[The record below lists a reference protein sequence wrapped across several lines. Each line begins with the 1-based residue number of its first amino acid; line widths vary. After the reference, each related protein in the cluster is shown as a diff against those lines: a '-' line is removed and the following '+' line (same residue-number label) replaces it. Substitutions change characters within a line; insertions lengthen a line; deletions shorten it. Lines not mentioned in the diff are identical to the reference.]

1 MPLLLGLDL
10 GTSYFKVGLFAPDG
24 GLRGL
29 GRVRVVTDAP
39 AAGRVELPVERFWTL
54 LRTGLAEALRAA
66 DAVPGDIVGV
76 SYSSQATSLL
86 LLDAEDRS
94 LTPLVLWTD
103 TRGAPMEAAVAA
115 FAAAPEFQRRTGH
128 AGFAAESAVPKLRWF
143 QRELPDVWAR
153 VGRVMT
159 ISDYLT
165 FALTGERSGDASTA
179 AFLGLQDL
187 GTGDWWPAALAEFGL
202 PEGMFSRLRQ
212 PGTPCGRT
220 TETARSL
227 LGVPAGVPFAVGAID
242 HHAAAIGA
250 GLGTLAEVSISTGT
264 VLAALALV
272 DRVEPHAGC
281 YHGPHTD
288 GRRFYRLA
296 FDADG
301 AGKLEEFQRRMAPGR
316 NVGELIA
323 AAGKARVRGTLG
335 AVELGVLDILSAVA
349 RTQAGLVARVASP
362 AKVRRVVATGG
373 GARSDLWLQMKAE
386 ALGATVVRPAVEE
399 PACLGAAVF
408 AAAAAGVHPTIESA
422 AAAMV
427 RAAKE
432 FSTQTSHSLSSA

>member
-24 GLRGL
+24 RLRGL

-66 DAVPGDIVGV
+66 DAVPGDIAGV

-86 LLDAEDRS
+86 LLDASDCP

-103 TRGAPMEAAVAA
+103 TRGAPVEDPVAA
-115 FAAAPEFQRRTGH
+115 FAATPEFQLRTGH

-143 QRELPDVWAR
+143 QRERPDVWAR

-202 PEGMFSRLRQ
+202 PEGMFSRLRR
-212 PGTPCGRT
+212 PGMPCGRT
-220 TETARSL
+220 TASAEPL
-227 LGVPAGVPFAVGAID
+227 LGMPAGVPFAVGAID

-272 DRVEPHAGC
+272 DRMEAREDC

-301 AGKLEEFQRRMAPGR
+301 AGKLEDYQRRLAPGR
-316 NVGELIA
+316 PVGELIEA
-323 AAGKARVRGTLG
+323 ADRARAAGEAGPL
-335 AVELGVLDILSAVA
+335 ESGVLDILGEVA
-349 RTQAGLVARVASP
+349 RTQAGLVARVASL

-373 GARSDLWLQMKAE
+373 GARSDLWLQMKAA
-386 ALGATVVRPAVEE
+386 ALGAAVVRPAVEE
-399 PACLGAAVF
+399 PASLGAAVF

-422 AAAMV
+422 AGAMV

-432 FSTQTSHSLSSA
+432 FSSD

>member
-10 GTSYFKVGLFAPDG
+10 GTSYFKVGLFSPEG
-24 GLRGL
+24 VLRGL
-29 GRVRVVTDAP
+29 GRVRVVTDTP
-39 AAGRVELPVERFWTL
+39 ASGQVELPVERFVFL
-54 LRTGLAEALRAA
+54 LRSGLDEALRAA
-66 DAVPGDIVGV
+66 GACASDIAGV
-76 SYSSQATSLL
+76 SYSSQATTFL
-86 LLDAEDRS
+86 LLDAS
-94 LTPLVLWTD
+94 NLPLTPLVLWTD
-103 TRGAPMEAAVAA
+103 TRGAPMEPEVAA
-115 FAAAPEFQRRTGH
+115 FGTSPEFHRRVGH
-128 AGFAAESAVPKLRWF
+128 VGFVAESAVPKLRWF
-143 QRELPDVWAR
+143 QRERPDVWAR

-165 FALTGERSGDASTA
+165 FSLTGERSGDASTA

-187 GTGDWWPAALAEFGL
+187 GTVDWWPEALAEFGFFK
-202 PEGMFSRLRQ
+202 GMFSRLRR

-220 TETARSL
+220 TETALSL
-227 LGVPAGVPFAVGAID
+227 IGVPAGVPFAVGAID

-264 VLAALALV
+264 VLASLALV
-272 DRVEPHAGC
+272 DRVEPQEGC
-281 YHGPHTD
+281 FHGPHAD
-288 GRRFYRLA
+288 GQRFYRLA

-323 AAGKARVRGTLG
+323 AASLAREKGTLG
-335 AVELGVLDILSAVA
+335 TVESGVLDILSAVA

-408 AAAAAGVHPTIESA
+408 AAAAAGFHPTIESA

-432 FSTQTSHSLSSA
+432 FS